1 MQEPPVRKVY
11 NMGAEFQ
18 IRYHPSYPTS
28 QLVLGDL
35 QSTKLH
41 CEKNFITWNFAQG
54 RIKSVNWGG
63 GGAYSYIQ
71 VLPN

>member
-28 QLVLGDL
+28 QLVLRDL

-41 CEKNFITWNFAQG
+41 YEKNFITWNFAG
-54 RIKSVNWGG
+54 KIEHAFAILLPDFTKKSHKYV
-63 GGAYSYIQ
+63 
-71 VLPN
+71 